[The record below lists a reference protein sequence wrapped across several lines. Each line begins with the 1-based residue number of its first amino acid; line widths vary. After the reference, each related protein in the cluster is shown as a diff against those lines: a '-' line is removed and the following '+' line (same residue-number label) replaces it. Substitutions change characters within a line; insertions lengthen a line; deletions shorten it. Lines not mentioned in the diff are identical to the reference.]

1 MVQQRLGDVR
11 ELYVERLESL
21 LTGAAA
27 EMVASFAALAE
38 ETYSASDYYGGA
50 GEEKAAAEVP
60 TARASGK
67 GSEHEDDEEEK
78 EISLAEVLASPYA
91 ASPQA
96 APPLAPTIDD
106 AHLHAPS
113 LVPLPPNVS
122 RALTY
127 DAPL

>member
-1 MVQQRLGDVR
+1 VPGDAG
-11 ELYVERLESL
+11 SA
-21 LTGAAA
+21 TGKAP
-27 EMVASFAALAE
+27 
-38 ETYSASDYYGGA
+38 T
-50 GEEKAAAEVP
+50 GEDE
-60 TARASGK
+60 
-67 GSEHEDDEEEK
+67 EEEK

-96 APPLAPTIDD
+96 MPPLAPTIDD
-106 AHLHAPS
+106 AHLHAQT